1 MKDILLD
8 KDNNIKI
15 LNGDFD
21 VGESEMQE
29 VELILQSTQGEW
41 KTNPILGPNLYQ
53 YIKSKVSK
61 TEIDSQVRIHLAMDS
76 KDFKS
81 LKNKIQTEINR
92 GR

>member
-29 VELILQSTQGEW
+29 VGLILQSTQGEW
-41 KTNPILGPNLYQ
+41 KANPILGPNLYQ
-53 YIKSKVSK
+53 YIKTKASK
-61 TEIDSQVRIHLAMDS
+61 TEIDAQVRIHLASDN

-81 LKNKIQTEINR
+81 LKNKIQTEINH

>member
-1 MKDILLD
+1 MKDILID
-8 KDNNIKI
+8 TENDIKI
-15 LNGDFD
+15 INGDFD

-29 VELILQSTQGEW
+29 VGLILQSTQGEW
-41 KTNPILGPNLYQ
+41 KQSPILGPNLYQ
-53 YIKSKVSK
+53 YIKSKASK
-61 TEIDSQVRIHLAMDS
+61 TEIDSQVRIHLAIDN